1 METGTKLIIGV
12 GLAVALG
19 GAGYYLHVKRKEDE
33 EALKASKMLSNG
45 ATQHQG
51 QLLKNAP
58 MLKKESLMHRD
69 NVQLTLSGN
78 PYVLVGDNPKY
89 ATIWTTDGYAY
100 RPTEKEMQELKRWY
114 AVTFPDKIGVK
125 KKEAISNR
133 PSVVTIEYGNE
144 VYLSFDTIGTRFY
157 DTFSE
162 KW

>member
-33 EALKASKMLSNG
+33 EALKASKMLSDG

-58 MLKKESLMHRD
+58 KLKKELLMHKD
-69 NVQLTLSGN
+69 NAQFTLSGN
-78 PYVLVGDNPKY
+78 PYVLTEGTNGRVAIY
-89 ATIWTTDGYAY
+89 TMHGYAY

-114 AVTFPDKIGVK
+114 AATFPDKIGGK

-133 PSVVTIEYGNE
+133 PNVVTIEYGNE

-157 DTFSE
+157 DTFSQ